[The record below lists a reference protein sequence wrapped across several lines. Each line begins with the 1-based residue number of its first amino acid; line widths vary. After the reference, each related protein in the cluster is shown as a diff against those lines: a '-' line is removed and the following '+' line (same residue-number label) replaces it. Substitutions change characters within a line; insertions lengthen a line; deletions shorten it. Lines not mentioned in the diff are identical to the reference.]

1 MGFLMDKGPSLVP
14 PEDLGGTLYLFMAG
28 DFGAVHLPIPV
39 DRGVFSLGRLPG
51 CGAPSASP

>member
-1 MGFLMDKGPSLVP
+1 
-14 PEDLGGTLYLFMAG
+14 MAG